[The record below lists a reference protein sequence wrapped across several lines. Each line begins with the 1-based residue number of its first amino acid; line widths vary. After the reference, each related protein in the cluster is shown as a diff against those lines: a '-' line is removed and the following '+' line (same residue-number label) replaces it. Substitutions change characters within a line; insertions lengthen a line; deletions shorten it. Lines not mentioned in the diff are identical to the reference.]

1 MQPVARTKPHFTCC
15 LTLIV
20 WLGGCAAARQF
31 PAPSVVPS
39 ARLVEIGAD
48 GTDDTAVVPVSYPLA
63 PRNVLVLSGG
73 GMNGAYTAGVLKG
86 WTASGTRPPLDVV
99 TGISTGALIAPFAFL
114 GPAYDAELERL
125 YTSMRQ
131 ADIYARRL
139 RINALASSEPLQRQ
153 IAAGVTDDL
162 LRNIAAVH
170 RQGRRLY
177 VGTTN
182 LDTKRLVVWDLGAI
196 AARNSAESAAL
207 FRAVLLASCS
217 IPGLL
222 PPVPINVQI
231 DGQPFTELHVD
242 GGVTASVFLQPAML
256 GIGPSGERPASDHR
270 LAVRVIVAGKLYPEV
285 TPAEDRLLSISGES
299 INAVLQARMEGD
311 LMQVVLLARYA
322 GADVHLAAVRQ
333 DFPVGSS
340 SMSFDTQTMRALFD
354 EGSRGAAN
362 GTAWQAELPSVQTLR
377 LRVPRTGTSF
387 ATVLEGPAAPPWRP
401 DHLRITTDG
410 NAGVSP

>member
-1 MQPVARTKPHFTCC
+1 V
-15 LTLIV
+15 
-20 WLGGCAAARQF
+20 
-31 PAPSVVPS
+31 SS

-48 GTDDTAVVPVSYPLA
+48 AADDTAVVPVSYPLT

-153 IAAGVTDDL
+153 ITASVTDEL
-162 LRNIAAVH
+162 LHNIAAAH

-196 AARNSAESAAL
+196 AARNSAQSAAL

-231 DGQPFTELHVD
+231 DGRPFTELHVD

-256 GIGPSGERPASDHR
+256 GIGPNGERPAEDHR
-270 LAVRVIVAGKLYPEV
+270 LAVRVIVAGKLYPEAA
-285 TPAEDRLLSISGES
+285 PAEDRLLSISGES

-311 LMQVVLLARYA
+311 LTQVVLLTRYA
-322 GADVHLAAVRQ
+322 GGEVRLAAVRQ
-333 DFPVGSS
+333 DFPIGAS

-354 EGSRGAAN
+354 DGYRGAAS
-362 GTAWQAELPSVQTLR
+362 GTAWQAELPGIETVR

-401 DHLRITTDG
+401 DQIRIITDG
-410 NAGVSP
+410 SGDGSPRRPLASGR